1 VATQDPQIILKNY
14 KLIYRFLTAPICKDT
29 GTVGKIIAMLTEQM
43 QVTNQ
48 LFSKCDLMHYE
59 KIISE
64 VHFKKLTLLS
74 KLIIQCFDPS
84 FKRIEVNVKRMK
96 P

>member
-1 VATQDPQIILKNY
+1 
-14 KLIYRFLTAPICKDT
+14 
-29 GTVGKIIAMLTEQM
+29 
-43 QVTNQ
+43 VTNQ

-84 FKRIEVNVKRMK
+84 FKRIEVNPKRMK
-96 P
+96 PQETLSKSE